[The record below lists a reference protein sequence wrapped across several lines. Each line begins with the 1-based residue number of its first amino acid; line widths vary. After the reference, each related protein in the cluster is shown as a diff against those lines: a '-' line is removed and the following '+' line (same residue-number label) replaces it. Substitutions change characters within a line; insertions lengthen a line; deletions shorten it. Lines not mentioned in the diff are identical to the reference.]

1 MGKVILLGSQKGG
14 CGKSTLAVNV
24 AGWLID
30 NEKDVILV
38 DADPQGSSARW
49 AQDRQENGN
58 LKNIPHVQASGNI
71 NQTLKDLSAKY
82 DYVVVDTAGRDS
94 RELRTGM
101 VVADVL
107 ISPSR
112 PSQYDLDT
120 LPHLTEVF
128 LQAQDM
134 NPSLRGYLVLNM
146 CPTNPVIKEADD
158 ARAYL
163 SDFPEFAMASTLVYD
178 RKAYRDCIAEGRT
191 VFEWKDA
198 KARDEINALMEEI
211 CHG

>member
-1 MGKVILLGSQKGG
+1 M
-14 CGKSTLAVNV
+14 
-24 AGWLID
+24 
-30 NEKDVILV
+30 ILV

-82 DYVVVDTAGRDS
+82 DYVVIDTAGRDS

-163 SDFPEFAMASTLVYD
+163 FDFPEFAMASTLVYD